1 EGDEAAIEG
10 GVPEGGEEEAVVDVE
25 ALVVVGAVLP
35 GHDVGGSQEG
45 LVADAGER
53 TAAAPVLEQGRAKEV
68 LAEALN
74 QQALGLGPAWQL
86 RGFGAKAPERRIGQA
101 DPEAIDEGEG
111 FIELAQALEEEGLA
125 PGPGKRRRLSLP
137 QFCQDTGVLEGQQP
151 GAARGTPRQPDLALG
166 RGRAELQPSPRGAA
180 PQAKA
185 VVGGGLL
192 QLGAD
197 DEARRIF
204 RARHDGYRPI
214 TLKPPLPLAV
224 QARALREAGSPVA
237 DAHPGLSCSCVA
249 RFLHASQ

>member
-35 GHDVGGSQEG
+35 GHDVGGAQEG

-74 QQALGLGPAWQL
+74 QQALGLGPARQL

-137 QFCQDTGVLEGQQP
+137 PPVLP
-151 GAARGTPRQPDLALG
+151 GHRRARGTAARG
-166 RGRAELQPSPRGAA
+166 
-180 PQAKA
+180 
-185 VVGGGLL
+185 
-192 QLGAD
+192 
-197 DEARRIF
+197 
-204 RARHDGYRPI
+204 RARNPPPARSRPGPWSSR
-214 TLKPPLPLAV
+214 TAAMPPRC
-224 QARALREAGSPVA
+224 RATGESRCRRRPSAA
-237 DAHPGLSCSCVA
+237 
-249 RFLHASQ
+249 